1 MPKEP
6 TRPLVGQINLVV
18 QDVAASVAF
27 YRKLGLDVEEANA
40 PGWARHHATAIME
53 NGFRLE
59 IDSKEFA
66 AQWNPGLKRN
76 AGCGGFVIFVM
87 LPEQSLVDR
96 LFQEMKSCGSPV
108 QKVPED
114 AFWGARYAIIG
125 DPDGNS
131 VGIMSPMDQARRYS
145 PPSPPGEGDSAA
157 PT

>member
-1 MPKEP
+1 
-6 TRPLVGQINLVV
+6 
-18 QDVAASVAF
+18 
-27 YRKLGLDVEEANA
+27 
-40 PGWARHHATAIME
+40 ME

-76 AGCGGFVIFVM
+76 AGCVGVVIFVM
-87 LPEQSLVDR
+87 VSERSLVDS
-96 LFQEMKSCGSPV
+96 LFQEMKADGSPV

-114 AFWGARYAIIG
+114 AFWGARYAIIE

-131 VGIMSPMDQARRYS
+131 VGIMSPMDQTRRYS

-157 PT
+157 QT